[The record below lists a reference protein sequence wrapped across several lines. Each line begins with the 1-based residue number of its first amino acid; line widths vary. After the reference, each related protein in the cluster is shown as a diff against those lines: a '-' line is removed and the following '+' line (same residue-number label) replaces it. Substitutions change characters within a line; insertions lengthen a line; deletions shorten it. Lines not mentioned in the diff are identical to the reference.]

1 MATSSTDGGGP
12 LHSQA
17 RTIAIVGV
25 LAAMLASGMGLMALS
40 RFKEVEQAWETFN
53 HRSVA
58 ITTTMLELRR
68 QIGYGGFIHNF
79 KNYVL
84 RRDPARYHEAIESN
98 IAGLTTQLAQLDRLL
113 VVPEDRAQV
122 AVIRATFAEYAEKF
136 RQVEPL
142 IRTGADSNDID
153 VVVKVDD
160 GPALK
165 AFAHLQAR
173 TQERALAAEQLA
185 RDTYASA
192 ITFFLAGGGLVV
204 VVILTAVATMIVHLR
219 RIVVANEATRRA
231 RQQLG
236 LLLDTAPDPMITVDR
251 AGSIRRV
258 NRMAERFFGYG
269 AEELCSL
276 SVERLIPPAHRAVH
290 AGHMADYFAAPC
302 HRPMGAGLALTAL
315 TADGRNPPVEVSL
328 SHTDDNGERLAMVTI
343 RDVTE
348 QVRTRNDLI
357 AARRHAEQALAQQ
370 QLLQNELV
378 QAEKLA
384 ALGGLV
390 AGIAH
395 EINTPIGV
403 TLSAATHLEAE
414 TRKTDRAYQGGE
426 LTEEGLT
433 EYFGT
438 ARQAAQ
444 LMTLNCQ
451 RAADL
456 IQGFKQV
463 AVDQTG
469 GERRRFDLC
478 AYVDEVLLSLGPRLK
493 KTKVAV
499 ATRCPPGIEV
509 YGHPGALSQV
519 LTNLVFNT
527 LVHAFDAGQEGHIL
541 ITATAEDGRV
551 TLVYS
556 DDGKGIAPDLQAK
569 VFEPFFTTRR
579 GAGGSG
585 LGLHILHTLVTQ
597 TLRGSVRLDSSPGQ
611 GSTFT
616 LRFPQRL
623 ELQEN
628 GR

>member
-1 MATSSTDGGGP
+1 M
-12 LHSQA
+12 
-17 RTIAIVGV
+17 
-25 LAAMLASGMGLMALS
+25 LAVMLASGMGLMALS
-40 RFKEVEQAWETFN
+40 RFNDVEEAWEAFN

-58 ITTTMLELRR
+58 ITTTMLDLRR

-79 KNYVL
+79 KSYVL
-84 RRDPARYHEAIESN
+84 RRDPALYQESLESN
-98 IAGLTTQLAQLDRLL
+98 IISLTAHLDQLDRLL
-113 VVPEDRAQV
+113 FVPEDRAQV

-136 RQVEPL
+136 KQVEPL
-142 IRTGADSNDID
+142 IRAGVDSEGID
-153 VVVKVDD
+153 AATKVDD
-160 GPALK
+160 EPALK
-165 AFAHLQAR
+165 AFTHLFAR
-173 TQERALAAEQLA
+173 MHERALAAEQLA

-192 ITFFLAGGGLVV
+192 ITFFLVGGSLVV
-204 VVILTAVATMIVHLR
+204 VVMLTAVATMIVYLR

-236 LLLDTAPDPMITVDR
+236 LLLDTSPDPMITVDQT
-251 AGSIRRV
+251 GGIRRV
-258 NRMAERFFGYG
+258 NRMAERFFGYEAG
-269 AEELCSL
+269 QLRSM
-276 SVERLIPPAHRAVH
+276 SVDQLIPTAHRTAHAERMVH
-290 AGHMADYFAAPC
+290 YFAATSD
-302 HRPMGAGLALTAL
+302 RPTGAGLALTML

-328 SHTDDNGERLAMVTI
+328 SHTDHNGERLAMVTI

-348 QVRTRNDLI
+348 QVRNRNDLI

-370 QLLQNELV
+370 QLLQDELV

-384 ALGGLV
+384 ALGRLV

-414 TRKTDRAYQGGE
+414 TRKTDHIYHGGE
-426 LTEEGLT
+426 LTEEGLS
-433 EYFGT
+433 EYFET
-438 ARQAAQ
+438 ARQAAR

-469 GERRRFDLC
+469 GEQRNFDLG
-478 AYVDEVLLSLGPRLK
+478 AYLDEILLSLGPRLK
-493 KTKVAV
+493 KTSVTV
-499 ATRCPPGIEV
+499 TTHCLPGIEV
-509 YGHPGALSQV
+509 YGYPGALSQV

-527 LVHAFDAGQEGHIL
+527 LIHAFDASQEGRIQ
-541 ITATAEDGRV
+541 ITSTAENGCV

-556 DDGKGIAPDLQAK
+556 DDGKGIPPDLQVK

-579 GAGGSG
+579 GTGGSG

-597 TLRGSVRLDSSPGQ
+597 TLRGSVRLDSTPGQ
-611 GSTFT
+611 GTTFT

-623 ELQEN
+623 EPQEN